1 MFGFS
6 VYQLLW
12 YFFIYAVLG
21 WCVEV
26 IFCTATT
33 GQWVNRGFL
42 NGPLCPIYGFG
53 MVIVLLCLIPLQ
65 GSLPLLFLGSFLLTS
80 ALELVTGFVLKKAF
94 HTTWWD
100 YSDQPFNLGGY
111 VCLGFSLAWGLGGMA
126 AVSYTHLEYPVCAA
140 RRGRS
145 YCGYPQL
152 SAQGAGTGRRA
163 AQKTCVL

>member
-53 MVIVLLCLIPLQ
+53 MVIVLLCLTPLQ

-111 VCLGFSLAWGLGGMA
+111 VCLGFSLAWGLGA
-126 AVSYTHLEYPVCAA
+126 WRRCAFCTRRWKNLSPFCLA
-140 RRGRS
+140 RW
-145 YCGYPQL
+145 
-152 SAQGAGTGRRA
+152 AGPCWGP
-163 AQKTCVL
+163 LGLPF